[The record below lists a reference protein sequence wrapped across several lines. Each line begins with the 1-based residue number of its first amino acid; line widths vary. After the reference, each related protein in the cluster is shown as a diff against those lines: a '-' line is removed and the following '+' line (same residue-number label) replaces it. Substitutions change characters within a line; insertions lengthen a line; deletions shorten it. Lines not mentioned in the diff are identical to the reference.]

1 MGESYEY
8 RDALPDGPLRGRGA
22 GLRPGNRFETVRL
35 HVLGEHLD
43 AQAGED
49 DAPRQLPTRVL
60 PDKSRTIIN
69 RVADSPDIAFDWSIN
84 PYRGCE
90 HGCVY
95 CYARPTHEYLGLSC
109 GVDFESTILA
119 KFDAAT
125 LLRKELASPR
135 WQPQTI
141 VMSGVTDPYQPVE
154 KKLCITRSIVEVLAE
169 CRQPVGFITKN
180 RLITRD
186 LDLLTE
192 LHRHRAV
199 SVGISITTLDA
210 SLAAKL
216 EPRASAPADRLEAVA
231 RLSTAGIPTTVMVA
245 PIIPGI
251 TDREVPAI
259 LKAAAEA
266 GARSAGW
273 VLLRLPY
280 QIKDL
285 YLQWLRDH
293 FPEKAGNA
301 EHLLRDARGGELY
314 QSQFGTRM
322 RGKGPVAEQIGHL
335 FRIFRKRYGLDR
347 PFPRLNNQ
355 AFRRPRL
362 SPQMSLFDDA

>member
-1 MGESYEY
+1 MDRAYEY
-8 RDALPDGPLRGRGA
+8 RDALPEGAVRGRGA

-43 AQAGED
+43 QLAREQPGETQI
-49 DAPRQLPTRVL
+49 RTQVL
-60 PDKSRTIIN
+60 PDHSRTIIN
-69 RVADSPDIAFDWSIN
+69 RVVDSPDISFNWSIN

-109 GVDFESTILA
+109 GLDFESKILA
-119 KFDAAT
+119 KFDAAA
-125 LLRKELASPR
+125 LLRKELASPK
-135 WQPQTI
+135 WQPETI

-154 KKLCITRSIVEVLAE
+154 KKLGITRSIVEVLAE

-180 RLITRD
+180 RLILRD

-192 LHRHRAV
+192 LNRHRAV
-199 SVGISITTLDA
+199 SVGVSITTLDPA
-210 SLAAKL
+210 LAAKL
-216 EPRASAPADRLEAVA
+216 EPRASSPADRLEAIA
-231 RLSTAGIPTTVMVA
+231 RLSAAGIPTTVMVA
-245 PIIPGI
+245 PIIPAI
-251 TDREVPAI
+251 NDREIPAI

-285 YLQWLRDH
+285 YLDWLRRH
-293 FPEKAGNA
+293 FPEKADNA
-301 EHLLRDARGGELY
+301 EHLLRDARGGQLY
-314 QSQFGTRM
+314 QAQFGSRM
-322 RGKGPVAEQIGHL
+322 KGQGPVAQQIRDI
-335 FRIFRKRYGLDR
+335 FRVFRKRYRLDN
-347 PFPRLNNQ
+347 PFPPLSTQ
-355 AFRRPRL
+355 AFRRPAG
-362 SPQMSLFDDA
+362 PQLSLFDG